1 MSEQRASNKNRGR
14 QGAKVRYR
22 RRSKAGGT
30 NMKIVQAAEFDLRRD
45 VEYGSEEQI
54 ATVKKIVGDI
64 KSEGDAALLRYTE
77 QLDRTTLSSSQ
88 LRVTEAELQE
98 AYGRVEASFVEAI
111 AAAAANIRS
120 FHERQKRNSWM
131 ELQPDGGLLG
141 QIIRPL
147 RRVGVYVPGGKAA
160 YPSSVLMNVIPAQV
174 AGVPEIVMVTPPAT
188 GGREGIDPYIL
199 VAAAEAGVTE
209 IYRVGGAQAIA
220 ALAYGTAS
228 IDRVDKICGPG
239 NIYVA
244 LAKREVYGL
253 VDIDSLAGP
262 SEIVVLADETA
273 DPEYVAADLLSQ
285 AEHDELASAILVT
298 TSERFAEYVSA
309 EVERQLSL
317 LPRETIA
324 RASIENYGAIIV
336 TGTIEEGIDV
346 VNRLAPEHLEVMVQ
360 NAVDYLGLIENAGA
374 IFLGPYSSEPVGDY
388 FAGPNHIIPTNG
400 TARFASPVD
409 VDDFIKK
416 SSLIQYSKQALLKNA
431 ATIMELAR
439 REGLEGH
446 ARAIEVRVKKEGR
459 LDSSES
465 ES

>member
-1 MSEQRASNKNRGR
+1 
-14 QGAKVRYR
+14 
-22 RRSKAGGT
+22 
-30 NMKIVQAAEFDLRRD
+30 MKIVPAAQFDLRRD
-45 VEYGSEEQI
+45 VEYGSEEQV
-54 ATVKKIVGDI
+54 ATVKRIVGDI
-64 KSEGDAALLRYTE
+64 KAEGDSALLRYTE
-77 QLDRTTLSSSQ
+77 SLDRTKLEASQ
-88 LRVTEAELQE
+88 LRVTAQELQD
-98 AYGRVEASFVEAI
+98 AYGRVEESFVAAI
-111 AAAAANIRS
+111 RAAAVNIRA

-131 ELQPDGGLLG
+131 ELQPDGGMLG

-188 GGREGIDPYIL
+188 GGTEGIDPYIL

-209 IYRVGGAQAIA
+209 VYRVGGAQAIA
-220 ALAYGTAS
+220 ALAYGTES
-228 IDRVDKICGPG
+228 IARVDKICGPG

-285 AEHDELASAILVT
+285 AEHDELASAILVS
-298 TSERFAEYVSA
+298 TSERLAEYVAA
-309 EVERQLSL
+309 EVERQLSE

-336 TGTIEEGIDV
+336 TGSIEEGIEV

-360 NAVDYLGLIENAGA
+360 NPTDYLGLIENAGA

-416 SSLIQYSKQALLKNA
+416 SSLIQYSKQALLQNA
-431 ATIMELAR
+431 STIMELAR

-446 ARAIEVRVKKEGR
+446 ARAIEVRVNKESGK
-459 LDSSES
+459 
-465 ES
+465 